1 MDLREIIQKVKETA
15 KNPDEV
21 LLSER
26 FEEYLDLLGL
36 QTQVTQKEM
45 LELKSRLKKSIDSL
59 KEVADRVALSYG
71 VDPEALIQFFMGQT
85 NIGMPKIQ
93 REKEMPRKAN
103 KIRDKKVRV

>member
-1 MDLREIIQKVKETA
+1 MDLREIIHKARETA

-26 FEEYLDLLGL
+26 FEEYLDLVDL
-36 QTQVTQKEM
+36 QAQVTQKEM
-45 LELKSRLKKSIDSL
+45 LELKPRLKNSLNSL

-71 VDPEALIQFFMGQT
+71 MDPETLIQFFMGQS